1 MLSQRSNI
9 NATLVKISKE
19 MLNEDSTVPIW
30 RAIEEIKR
38 VKAAAIL
45 LYTSERRMALMLQQ
59 VIQPLDWMSF
69 YCNIQKVYFIGV
81 YLSNIRSYLF
91 LVRLLVETN
100 STNGYFKDRF
110 ENQCCV
116 INQSVFVMIKYFTL
130 ITVITFSHCR
140 FR

>member
-30 RAIEEIKR
+30 RAIEEITR
-38 VKAAAIL
+38 VKAEAIL

-59 VIQPLDWMSF
+59 VIQPLDLMSF

-91 LVRLLVETN
+91 LSGSL
-100 STNGYFKDRF
+100 
-110 ENQCCV
+110 
-116 INQSVFVMIKYFTL
+116 
-130 ITVITFSHCR
+130 
-140 FR
+140 

>member
-59 VIQPLDWMSF
+59 VIQPLD
-69 YCNIQKVYFIGV
+69 
-81 YLSNIRSYLF
+81 
-91 LVRLLVETN
+91 
-100 STNGYFKDRF
+100 
-110 ENQCCV
+110 
-116 INQSVFVMIKYFTL
+116 
-130 ITVITFSHCR
+130 
-140 FR
+140 